1 MKNLK
6 TLIKLHKNYVDST
19 LKEIAKLNGNK
30 ELMEKRLLEISENM
44 NLEAEKFA
52 STEYG
57 FALDVYLTDARDA
70 TGKLKQ
76 NISRLDTKILEA
88 QLLLHDQFSELK
100 KFEIALQNRQNELK
114 EAENAA
120 EIKEIDEINIQ
131 KFA

>member
-6 TLIKLHKNYVDST
+6 TLIKLHKNQVDNI

-30 ELMEKRLLEISENM
+30 ELMEKRLFEISEKM
-44 NLEAEKFA
+44 NLEAAQFTA
-52 STEYG
+52 TEFG
-57 FALDVYLTDARDA
+57 FALDAYLTGARSA
-70 TGKLKQ
+70 IGKLKQ
-76 NISRLDTKILEA
+76 NISGLDAKILDA
-88 QLLLHDQFSELK
+88 QMLLHDQFSELK

-114 EAENAA
+114 DAENAA

>member
-19 LKEIAKLNGNK
+19 LKEIAKLNGHK
-30 ELMEKRLLEISENM
+30 ELMEKRLLEISKKM
-44 NLEAEKFA
+44 NLEAEQFA

-57 FALDVYLTDARDA
+57 FALDVYLTDARAA
-70 TGKLKQ
+70 TNKLKK
-76 NISRLDTKILEA
+76 NITSLDIKILDS